1 MLDEGESHAG
11 WFFLSGVHFTSG
23 PLKVVFV
30 AGHLRVAISMV
41 LNINLLWC
49 KSVVFYSDSHQP
61 PKLHVC
67 LYLYPRLVERK
78 SQVFLLIFSWPTLIS
93 FMKRIC
99 SRGKISPWFVPKT
112 SCPWSHDQA
121 RNKPIPLLVS
131 IPYMP
136 PNIGLFV
143 GFCGSTKIIS
153 TNLGWEGR
161 FPGGAGVQAINLL
174 VFSNGGRQQRADVR
188 QTVINTREL
197 AASSAISDFCATSKV
212 TVCWNHGKLVQKAW
226 QLNQNH
232 VLSLHQGVWINHTC

>member
-1 MLDEGESHAG
+1 MIHTNPKNCL
-11 WFFLSGVHFTSG
+11 FF
-23 PLKVVFV
+23 
-30 AGHLRVAISMV
+30 
-41 LNINLLWC
+41 
-49 KSVVFYSDSHQP
+49 
-61 PKLHVC
+61 

-78 SQVFLLIFSWPTLIS
+78 VFLLIFSWPTLIS

-161 FPGGAGVQAINLL
+161 FPGGAGVQAIDLL
-174 VFSNGGRQQRADVR
+174 VLVWWQTTTCRCPANSDKHEGVGGLLSHLQSYSLLEPWQ
-188 QTVINTREL
+188 
-197 AASSAISDFCATSKV
+197 
-212 TVCWNHGKLVQKAW
+212 LVQKLGSWTRTMFWVCTRVYGSIILARE
-226 QLNQNH
+226 
-232 VLSLHQGVWINHTC
+232 T